1 MRFND
6 NLPPVTSAP
15 VNDLVPGPTSVHA
28 VKPVHARA
36 QGSEQAG
43 NRQVYRHVATIPPD
57 LPSVERRFACR
68 RILQQKVLIELRAV
82 DDRRRHNLL
91 DGGRADHIDETA

>member
-15 VNDLVPGPTSVHA
+15 ANDLVPGPTPVNA
-28 VKPVHARA
+28 VRPVHARE
-36 QGSEQAG
+36 QGTGLAG
-43 NRQVYRHVATIPPD
+43 NRQVYRQVATIPPE
-57 LPSVERRFACR
+57 LPPVERRFACR
-68 RILQQKVLIELRAV
+68 RIRQQRVLIELRAV
-82 DDRRRHNLL
+82 EDRRRHNLL